1 MGPGNVTGL
10 SLKADDK
17 GAYRACRGGARF
29 GISYWASDAPLTSGI
44 CLAQVFLGHESLLN
58 NVALE
63 SSPAVPAPPGGP
75 SLPLHGGMVSGEP
88 WSWWAR
94 TPPES
99 VYYCV
104 HSPWGPCCLLG
115 ARGQDTCLSSGVSSV
130 NSMASYPGK
139 HLGAGTGPQTIHTHP
154 RMFPLVPIQR
164 LPRVKSH
171 PHSASVSFNLA
182 VTI

>member
-44 CLAQVFLGHESLLN
+44 CLAQVFLGHESLPN

-139 HLGAGTGPQTIHTHP
+139 HLGAGMWCRQGLKPSTHILGCSLWSPSSDYQGSNPTRTVPQ
-154 RMFPLVPIQR
+154 
-164 LPRVKSH
+164 
-171 PHSASVSFNLA
+171 SVS
-182 VTI
+182 T